1 MTPAVRRAA
10 GTLLLALGGACW
22 ALPATAACIPLS
34 GTAYS
39 DLDQLVE
46 ADPEHGITSAESL
59 LESSPEPLP
68 TLARAELYA
77 ILAQGRSDE
86 GRSSDAHA
94 AVLESRRLLDT
105 LPASAARE
113 RLHARLDIA
122 DHINAES
129 RVALAEGV
137 RVLGERL
144 ERFQQPSIERSCL
157 LSARAE
163 LHAENLAL
171 DSAASD
177 AIAAYQL
184 AATGHWEGARATAAG
199 ALATVY
205 RRSGLPAEAVQKIDE
220 SLAYYRSRGA
230 LSQVATLAYDRG
242 QALDDLCR
250 YDDALA
256 AFESARRSSIELR
269 DHLGVAVA
277 QLPMCAT
284 LIELWRFDAAE
295 AACSGLEDEFRRAD
309 RRDLVATLLGYR
321 AEIDLARHNPTQALA
336 KLDELYGD
344 YGEELPPALS
354 ARFRNDRSRTLTA
367 LGRDREASIDAR
379 LATSTVAAVES
390 ERRTRAVAV
399 LRVTA
404 EAEQLA
410 AHNRELQGRVALQDA
425 ELKVHR
431 QVRTLGF
438 GLVAAAI
445 ALTALLGAMLAQSR
459 RHGQAMRRQSAV
471 LRAAASHAPDALMLV
486 SRHGQVL
493 YSNRPLLGVPA
504 AASQGTDLDSNLSP
518 DNRFAIRAAFE
529 RAIESKS
536 TETIEVIVG
545 GTSGPQYFELLAAP
559 VIEDGEAVGA
569 VLRSL
574 DVTTLR
580 RIESEVIDVASRE
593 RQRLSEDLHEGL
605 GQTLTGV
612 ALLAR
617 TLEGSLRPG
626 LPDEGAMAGDIAAH
640 VNDAISQT
648 RDIARGLSPVQIER
662 GLLSAALN
670 RLGREARERLGFE
683 VTTRCEPADI
693 EMPAAFSDHLYRIVQ
708 EALGDAARGGVGL
721 VEVALVREGDAV
733 TLEIRECGGAHRNRG
748 DRSGALGPKIMQ
760 YRARRVGGTFLF
772 ETGADG
778 GCHIRVVVPLPPDW
792 IQSRDRGPASA

>member
-1 MTPAVRRAA
+1 
-10 GTLLLALGGACW
+10 
-22 ALPATAACIPLS
+22 
-34 GTAYS
+34 
-39 DLDQLVE
+39 
-46 ADPEHGITSAESL
+46 
-59 LESSPEPLP
+59 
-68 TLARAELYA
+68 
-77 ILAQGRSDE
+77 
-86 GRSSDAHA
+86 
-94 AVLESRRLLDT
+94 
-105 LPASAARE
+105 
-113 RLHARLDIA
+113 
-122 DHINAES
+122 
-129 RVALAEGV
+129 
-137 RVLGERL
+137 
-144 ERFQQPSIERSCL
+144 
-157 LSARAE
+157 
-163 LHAENLAL
+163 
-171 DSAASD
+171 
-177 AIAAYQL
+177 
-184 AATGHWEGARATAAG
+184 
-199 ALATVY
+199 
-205 RRSGLPAEAVQKIDE
+205 
-220 SLAYYRSRGA
+220 
-230 LSQVATLAYDRG
+230 
-242 QALDDLCR
+242 
-250 YDDALA
+250 
-256 AFESARRSSIELR
+256 
-269 DHLGVAVA
+269 
-277 QLPMCAT
+277 
-284 LIELWRFDAAE
+284 
-295 AACSGLEDEFRRAD
+295 
-309 RRDLVATLLGYR
+309 
-321 AEIDLARHNPTQALA
+321 
-336 KLDELYGD
+336 
-344 YGEELPPALS
+344 
-354 ARFRNDRSRTLTA
+354 
-367 LGRDREASIDAR
+367 
-379 LATSTVAAVES
+379 
-390 ERRTRAVAV
+390 
-399 LRVTA
+399 
-404 EAEQLA
+404 
-410 AHNRELQGRVALQDA
+410 
-425 ELKVHR
+425 
-431 QVRTLGF
+431 
-438 GLVAAAI
+438 
-445 ALTALLGAMLAQSR
+445 MLAQSR